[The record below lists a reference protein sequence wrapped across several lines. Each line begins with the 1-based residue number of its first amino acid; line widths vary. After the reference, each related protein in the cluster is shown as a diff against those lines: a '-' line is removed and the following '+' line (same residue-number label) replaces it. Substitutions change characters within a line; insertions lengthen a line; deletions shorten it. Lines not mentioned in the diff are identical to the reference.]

1 MSTMVF
7 KEKELI
13 ELCKTD
19 AELIRIAFE
28 HGDDEIGVLAVK
40 NSIEG
45 FKSLLYSKKKNIVA
59 LNMDMDYRT
68 YIINL
73 LKIAIDNTPVSKKHI
88 IFKAIVF

>member
-1 MSTMVF
+1 MGTMVF

-28 HGDDEIGVLAVK
+28 HGDDTIGILAVK
-40 NSIEG
+40 NSIES
-45 FKSLLYSKKKNIVA
+45 FKSMLISKKPNIVA
-59 LNMDMDYRT
+59 ISMDMDYRT

-73 LKIAIDNTPVSKKHI
+73 LKIAIDTTPVSKKHI